1 MPFNALCLRQ
11 KRKLAKTCQPVRLA
25 LLVMNLTTILLLAAC
40 FQVHASGYSQKV
52 TLALSDVPLQKVF
65 KEIKKQTRYNFL
77 YTTEL
82 LNKAGS
88 VSIEVKN
95 ASIQNALEFCL
106 KGTTLTYSIINTTII
121 IKDNKGISDVRIPT
135 VNEAQ
140 KIKGKVTDENGNGL
154 QGASVVIKGTTK
166 GVNTDANGD
175 FEIEVEESSS
185 KILVISFVGRE
196 TKEINISGKDFV
208 AVRLNAAIADQQE
221 IVVVGYGTQR
231 KVDVTAPIAVVKG
244 TDIAKQPSVNPISGL
259 QGKVAG
265 VQITNDGSPGA
276 SPQVRIRGVGSI
288 NGGLNP
294 LYVVDGV
301 WTSDIGFLNSSDIES
316 VSILKDA
323 SAGAI
328 YGNRSANGV
337 IVITTVKGKA
347 GTPTISYTGS
357 AGWQKITN
365 ELKMANAYQYAT
377 MANEVSMLNGGPE
390 LYGPNSLYNPA
401 TSDKVG
407 TNWFHQL
414 FRQAYI
420 TNHQL
425 SFRGGTENS
434 TYNYSL
440 SYLDQQG
447 IVETQN
453 YKRFTAKLQNE
464 FKPASFL
471 KIGYNLFGTLNR
483 SNDIKGDVFRQAYAA
498 PAILPVRYRDG
509 FMEIL

>member
-40 FQVHASGYSQKV
+40 LQVHASGYSQKV

-221 IVVVGYGTQR
+221 IVVVG
-231 KVDVTAPIAVVKG
+231 
-244 TDIAKQPSVNPISGL
+244 
-259 QGKVAG
+259 
-265 VQITNDGSPGA
+265 
-276 SPQVRIRGVGSI
+276 
-288 NGGLNP
+288 
-294 LYVVDGV
+294 
-301 WTSDIGFLNSSDIES
+301 
-316 VSILKDA
+316 
-323 SAGAI
+323 
-328 YGNRSANGV
+328 
-337 IVITTVKGKA
+337 
-347 GTPTISYTGS
+347 
-357 AGWQKITN
+357 
-365 ELKMANAYQYAT
+365 
-377 MANEVSMLNGGPE
+377 
-390 LYGPNSLYNPA
+390 
-401 TSDKVG
+401 
-407 TNWFHQL
+407 
-414 FRQAYI
+414 
-420 TNHQL
+420 
-425 SFRGGTENS
+425 
-434 TYNYSL
+434 
-440 SYLDQQG
+440 
-447 IVETQN
+447 
-453 YKRFTAKLQNE
+453 
-464 FKPASFL
+464 
-471 KIGYNLFGTLNR
+471 
-483 SNDIKGDVFRQAYAA
+483 
-498 PAILPVRYRDG
+498 
-509 FMEIL
+509 